1 MLFRNTFTAND
12 KYTVPDCENLSSRIQ
27 MQISS
32 KEKIFLNFFL
42 RFLETALNFKHF
54 ERKDDRHTYFIFEIT
69 DYQRVG

>member
-1 MLFRNTFTAND
+1 
-12 KYTVPDCENLSSRIQ
+12 

-54 ERKDDRHTYFIFEIT
+54 EKKDDRHTYFIFEIT